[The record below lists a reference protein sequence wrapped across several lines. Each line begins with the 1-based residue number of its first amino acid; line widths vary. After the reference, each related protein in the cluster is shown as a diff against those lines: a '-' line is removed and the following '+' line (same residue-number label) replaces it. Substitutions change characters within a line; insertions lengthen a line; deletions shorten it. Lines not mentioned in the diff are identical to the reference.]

1 MNKYSLV
8 KLMENEEDGTSK
20 RLILKKNLLLIPKTK
35 TAEEFLKIIN
45 DPKNTKGVFVKIN
58 TDLYNGYFGPPG
70 PPNVK
75 QKLERERGEPFP
87 PKTSD
92 NIEKFKTGSKDLGAQ
107 IQGKNIIFTTNEFT
121 TINSIKGDLE
131 KILKNANLEKGTD
144 YTLLEKEAI

>member
-1 MNKYSLV
+1 MSKYSLV

-20 RLILKKNLLLIPKTK
+20 RLVLKNNLLLIPKTK
-35 TAEEFLKIIN
+35 TAEEFFKIIN

-58 TDLYNGYFGPPG
+58 TELYNNYFGPSV
-70 PPNVK
+70 PPATK
-75 QKLERERGEPFP
+75 RKLEKERGEPFA

-92 NIEKFKTGSKDLGAQ
+92 NIEKFKTNSKNLGAQ
-107 IQGKNIIFTTNEFT
+107 IQGKNIIFIPNEIT

-144 YTLLEKEAI
+144 YTLSEKEAI